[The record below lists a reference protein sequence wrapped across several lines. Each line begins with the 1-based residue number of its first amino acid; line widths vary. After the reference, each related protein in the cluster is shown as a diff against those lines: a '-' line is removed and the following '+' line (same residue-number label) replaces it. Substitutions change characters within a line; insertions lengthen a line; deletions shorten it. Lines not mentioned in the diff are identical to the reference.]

1 MFARLLMVLLFFN
14 SILDFISPTTSH
26 TKVKNI
32 EIPAVGIEQVYPI
45 RLPGADLREVTV
57 FMTHEQDDLG
67 EDYGYRLHAKEVI
80 GVALCDVDDPF
91 AVPEILDRDQAW
103 ELFGQ
108 QFIEDLEGVE

>member
-1 MFARLLMVLLFFN
+1 MQHHRFPEMTFGALNNRADST
-14 SILDFISPTTSH
+14 SIMDTVAELIGGDDT
-26 TKVKNI
+26 
-32 EIPAVGIEQVYPI
+32 
-45 RLPGADLREVTV
+45 REVTV

-103 ELFGQ
+103 ALLGRD
-108 QFIEDLEGVE
+108 FIEAQECVE